1 MKLTK
6 EHVLKALENV
16 KDPEVGYDIVTMG
29 LIYDVKISAQGG
41 PASGG
46 KETSVKIL
54 MTYTT
59 PFCPWGPQLN
69 DEVITTVKDTFK
81 IKKVEVKIT
90 FDPPYKMPEE
100 LKATLGL

>member
-1 MKLTK
+1 MKLNK
-6 EHVLKALENV
+6 ESVLKALENV

-29 LIYDVKISAQGG
+29 LIYDITITGKTKKDSAV
-41 PASGG
+41 
-46 KETSVKIL
+46 EIL

-69 DEVITTVKDTFK
+69 DEVINTVKDAFG

-90 FDPPYKMPEE
+90 FDPPYKMPDE